1 VKLPFFSRSKPALP
15 TAADFGYLELRG
27 GSSRV
32 VLVPSLGG
40 KLTALEMGGRQWLWS
55 SDVVPLARGVP
66 GTSYLE
72 TGDSGGLDE
81 CLPTVSS
88 CRVPGWV
95 RTFGGIELPD
105 HGELWSQVPALEV
118 LTSRDGQ
125 GARLTWRGVR
135 LPYELQRTVR
145 VTPGGDVRMEYALVN
160 HGAERLPFLWAAH
173 PMFPLSAHT
182 RLLLPEGARLRVFA
196 RHEIDLGEV
205 RSEHR
210 WPFVRGGGKVHDFT
224 APFEVAKRYAC
235 KLFLDVPEGSVTL
248 REGDLE
254 LVATFDPTQVT
265 HVGLWI
271 NKRGWTPF
279 RREEPYQNLGLSP
292 GIGAPDSLS
301 EALGDWKSAAWLE
314 PGGERRWWTNW
325 SARTVARPPSEPQGE
340 S

>member
-1 VKLPFFSRSKPALP
+1 MKLPFFSRSKPALP

-182 RLLLPEGARLRVFA
+182 RLVLPEGARLRVFA

-235 KLFLDVPEGSVTL
+235 KLFLDVPEGRVTL